1 MTDQQPETVT
11 VSKEEV
17 DKMIADAVATA
28 TKSSSEQIENLKK
41 EVIEKRLSSKELKN
55 TLANAFGL
63 GEDEKSDIEKL
74 KEVIESNVK
83 TVEQLKDELNR
94 VNAEKEKN
102 AKIEKVKEIANQL
115 RFYNH
120 ADAISGIDLD
130 GDIEEQVRQK
140 ANDFPHYIKKDNV
153 GGNFNSYKSN
163 VKLDDAVSE
172 ALKAKGLL

>member
-11 VSKEEV
+11 VSKEEFETQKTELEKLKQIF
-17 DKMIADAVATA
+17 DERQ
-28 TKSSSEQIENLKK
+28 TKALKK
-41 EVIEKRLSSKELKN
+41 EDVLKKDELLKALGIEKDPDKDPVALVSE
-55 TLANAFGL
+55 TVANL
-63 GEDEKSDIEKL
+63 T
-74 KEVIESNVK
+74 K
-83 TVEQLKDELNR
+83 TVEQLREELNQSKT
-94 VNAEKEKN
+94 EKEKN

-115 RFYNH
+115 RFHNS